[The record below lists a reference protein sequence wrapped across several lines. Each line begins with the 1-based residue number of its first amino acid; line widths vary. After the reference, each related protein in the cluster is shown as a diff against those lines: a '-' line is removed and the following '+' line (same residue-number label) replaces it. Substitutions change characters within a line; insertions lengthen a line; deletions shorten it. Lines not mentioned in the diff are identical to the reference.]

1 MPKSLKTQ
9 ELKEE
14 LDAVK
19 TNYEKRISELE
30 SKIIVSRKL
39 ERHTQWYEYIGYVV
53 LILMVCGMIYL
64 IWLWVMSE
72 QGHNVWFPDLLLR

>member
-1 MPKSLKTQ
+1 MPKTSKTQ

-30 SKIIVSRKL
+30 NKIIVSRKL
-39 ERHTQWYEYIGYVV
+39 EKPMQWYEYIGYAV
-53 LILMVCGMIYL
+53 LILMVLGMLYL

-72 QGHNVWFPDLLLR
+72 QGHNVWFPNWLLK